1 MRCKMINVKL
11 NNGIEMP
18 ILGLGIYKITDKKEL
33 YNAVKWAVDSG
44 YRKFDTAQF
53 YDNERELGEAIR
65 KTGID
70 REKVF
75 ITTKIWNTNQGYKST
90 RESFEESLKKLN
102 MDYVDL
108 LLIHW
113 PGQKKERYLDTW
125 RALENIYQIK
135 KARAIGVSNFE
146 IKHLNDIFANCVI
159 APVINQIE
167 RHPNLN
173 RKELIEFCKSHN
185 MNIEAWSPLARGK
198 LIDNKTLESIAEKY
212 NKTVAQII
220 LRWNIENKIV
230 VIPKS
235 ITKERIEE
243 NIDIFDFSLEEEDIK
258 KIDSMNNNKRT
269 GLDPMEFDF

>member
-1 MRCKMINVKL
+1 M
-11 NNGIEMP
+11 
-18 ILGLGIYKITDKKEL
+18 
-33 YNAVKWAVDSG
+33 YNALKWALDSV

-269 GLDPMEFDF
+269 GFDPMEFDF

>member
-1 MRCKMINVKL
+1 M
-11 NNGIEMP
+11 
-18 ILGLGIYKITDKKEL
+18 

-269 GLDPMEFDF
+269 GLDPMAFDF

>member
-1 MRCKMINVKL
+1 
-11 NNGIEMP
+11 
-18 ILGLGIYKITDKKEL
+18 
-33 YNAVKWAVDSG
+33 
-44 YRKFDTAQF
+44 
-53 YDNERELGEAIR
+53 
-65 KTGID
+65 
-70 REKVF
+70 
-75 ITTKIWNTNQGYKST
+75 
-90 RESFEESLKKLN
+90 

-212 NKTVAQII
+212 DKTVAQII

-269 GLDPMEFDF
+269 GFDPMEFDF

>member
-1 MRCKMINVKL
+1 MINVKL
-11 NNGIEMP
+11 NNGVEMP

-33 YNAVKWAVDSG
+33 ENAVKWAVESG

-53 YDNERELGEAIR
+53 YDNEKELGEAI
-65 KTGID
+65 KNSGLK
-70 REKVF
+70 REEAF

-113 PGQKKERYLDTW
+113 PGQNKERYLDTW
-125 RALENIYQIK
+125 RALENIYQSK

-146 IKHLNDIFANCVI
+146 IKHLNDIFANCKE

-173 RKELIEFCKSHN
+173 RNELIDFCKNHN
-185 MNIEAWSPLARGK
+185 MFVEAWSPLARGK
-198 LIDNKTLESIAEKY
+198 LVKNETLKSIAKKY

-220 LRWNIENKIV
+220 LRWDIENKV
-230 VIPKS
+230 VAIPKS
-235 ITKERIEE
+235 VTKKRIEE
-243 NIDIFDFSLEEEDIK
+243 NINIFDFKLDAEDLK
-258 KIDSMNNNKRT
+258 KIDSMNNNERT
-269 GLDPMEFDF
+269 GLDPLEFDF

>member
-1 MRCKMINVKL
+1 M
-11 NNGIEMP
+11 
-18 ILGLGIYKITDKKEL
+18 
-33 YNAVKWAVDSG
+33 
-44 YRKFDTAQF
+44 
-53 YDNERELGEAIR
+53 
-65 KTGID
+65 
-70 REKVF
+70 
-75 ITTKIWNTNQGYKST
+75 
-90 RESFEESLKKLN
+90 
-102 MDYVDL
+102 
-108 LLIHW
+108 
-113 PGQKKERYLDTW
+113 
-125 RALENIYQIK
+125 
-135 KARAIGVSNFE
+135 SNFE

-185 MNIEAWSPLARGK
+185 MNIEALSPLARGK
-198 LIDNKTLESIAEKY
+198 LIDNKTLENIAEKY

-269 GLDPMEFDF
+269 GFDPMEFDF

>member
-1 MRCKMINVKL
+1 MINVKL

-33 YNAVKWAVDSG
+33 YNAVKWAIDSG

-146 IKHLNDIFANCVI
+146 IKHLNDIFANCVV

-185 MNIEAWSPLARGK
+185 MNIEAWSPLA
-198 LIDNKTLESIAEKY
+198 I
-212 NKTVAQII
+212 
-220 LRWNIENKIV
+220 RWNIENKIV

-269 GLDPMEFDF
+269 GFDPMEFDF